1 LYDMTSAGEADV
13 IRDVLIIDISDFE
26 NRKHEIG
33 RQLYHASHNVGFF
46 YIKGHG
52 VPNKDIDSI
61 FNAGEQF
68 LDLPADVKEK
78 FVWVPDRYLAWRSQS
93 DLESV
98 TGSLNK
104 QFIALFVPATAVH
117 AEGAAIRAESRIAS
131 DSVCRQQA
139 LGVGELREIRH
150 RRL

>member
-1 LYDMTSAGEADV
+1 MTSAGEGDV
-13 IRDVLIIDISDFE
+13 IRDVLIVDISDFE
-26 NRKHEIG
+26 NRKHEIA

-52 VPNKDIDSI
+52 VPNKDINSI

-78 FVWVPDRYLAWRSQS
+78 FVWVPDRYLGWRSQR

-98 TGSLNK
+98 TGSLIK
-104 QFIALFVPATAVH
+104 QLIAQFVPATAVH
-117 AEGAAIRAESRIAS
+117 AEGSAIAIIAP
-131 DSVCRQQA
+131 VCRQ
-139 LGVGELREIRH
+139 
-150 RRL
+150 